1 MLKKR
6 NVCVKSVLMIKI
18 LLISQSIINAMMAD
32 VFKVCEA
39 RDRCR
44 EITNELELKSPIAP
58 VPIQLHVSVAE
69 IKDAISHLRHVAPQV
84 IDSAI
89 QDDESKSMSP
99 EVAPQIIDSAI
110 QTENSDIIRR
120 NNHKIQVRRWTAK
133 YREIYDK
140 GWKRYESERKARYR
154 RLKKI
159 REEQNNL
166 SP

>member
-1 MLKKR
+1 M
-6 NVCVKSVLMIKI
+6 
-18 LLISQSIINAMMAD
+18 
-32 VFKVCEA
+32 
-39 RDRCR
+39 
-44 EITNELELKSPIAP
+44 T
-58 VPIQLHVSVAE
+58 
-69 IKDAISHLRHVAPQV
+69 
-84 IDSAI
+84 
-89 QDDESKSMSP
+89 P

-133 YREIYDK
+133 YREIDDK